1 MSGTIT
7 LYADFNNADAR
18 GRLRLN
24 CKGTLDDLAAA
35 GKNLEEGLEVTL
47 TDGELRVDGT
57 VVASKEEG
65 IWVAVVDWDKVTSC

>member
-1 MSGTIT
+1 MSARIT

-35 GKNLEEGLEVTL
+35 RRELEEGLEVTL
-47 TDGELRVDGT
+47 TDGDLQVDGA

-65 IWVAVVDWDKVTSC
+65 IWVAVVDWDKVISC

>member
-1 MSGTIT
+1 
-7 LYADFNNADAR
+7 LYADFNNTDAK

-24 CKGTLDDLAAA
+24 CQGTLDDLAAL
-35 GKNLEEGLEVTL
+35 GRDLKEGVEVTL

-65 IWVAVVDWDKVTSC
+65 IWVAVIDWDKVTSC